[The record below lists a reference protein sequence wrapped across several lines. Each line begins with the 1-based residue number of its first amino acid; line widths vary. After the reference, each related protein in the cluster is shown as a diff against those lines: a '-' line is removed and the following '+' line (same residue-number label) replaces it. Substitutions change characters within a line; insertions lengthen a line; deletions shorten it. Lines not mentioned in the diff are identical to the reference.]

1 MRDETRLGASAGCK
15 RPARGALCPNVEPS
29 LASFEGDGAYPTRLV
44 LRDGQRMLTISVDEI
59 VWVEAAG
66 NYVQIYTDR
75 KTHLV
80 RHTVKAMEA
89 KLDPQRFV
97 RVRPSAIVNV
107 DAVRT
112 VDARAGGDYTV
123 VLQSGMEL
131 RSSRGFR
138 DRVEDLLTR
147 APGTARVALA
157 NRRRRRARAAERKAE
172 GSDAALV
179 SAPSPTHALAQLAAA
194 S

>member
-1 MRDETRLGASAGCK
+1 LG
-15 RPARGALCPNVEPS
+15 PNVEPS
-29 LASFEGDGAYPTRLV
+29 PASFEGDGAYPTRMV
-44 LRDGQRMLTISVDEI
+44 LRDGQRTLTITADEI

-66 NYVQIYTDR
+66 NYVQIYTAR

-107 DAVRT
+107 DAVQT

-123 VLQSGMEL
+123 VLDCGTEI

-138 DRVEDLLTR
+138 DRVEDLLAK
-147 APGTARVALA
+147 APGTACHALV
-157 NRRRRRARAAERKAE
+157 NRRRRRARAAARKV
-172 GSDAALV
+172 DDTTDHAAPSSPP
-179 SAPSPTHALAQLAAA
+179 SAPHAGRAHAEQAAA
-194 S
+194 G

>member
-1 MRDETRLGASAGCK
+1 LGA
-15 RPARGALCPNVEPS
+15 NVEPS
-29 LASFEGDGAYPTRLV
+29 AATFEGDGAYPTRLV
-44 LRDGQRMLTISVDEI
+44 LRDGQRMLTIPVDEI
-59 VWVEAAG
+59 AWVEAAG

-97 RVRPSAIVNV
+97 RVRPSAIVNA
-107 DAVRT
+107 DAVRS

-123 VLQSGMEL
+123 VLTSGTEI

-138 DRVEDLLTR
+138 DRVEDLLTQ
-147 APGTARVALA
+147 AAAGTARMALA
-157 NRRRRRARAAERKAE
+157 NRRRRRARAAERKSE
-172 GSDAALV
+172 GDAHVTAT
-179 SAPSPTHALAQLAAA
+179 APSHALAQLVAAA
-194 S
+194 G

>member
-1 MRDETRLGASAGCK
+1 LS
-15 RPARGALCPNVEPS
+15 PNVEPS
-29 LASFEGDGAYPTRLV
+29 PASFEGDGAYPTRLV
-44 LRDGQRMLTISVDEI
+44 LRDGQRTLTVPVDEI
-59 VWVEAAG
+59 LWVEAAG

-89 KLDPQRFV
+89 KLDPLRFV

-107 DAVRT
+107 DAVRS

-123 VLQSGMEL
+123 VLSVGTEI

-138 DRVEDLLTR
+138 DRVEDLLAQ
-147 APGTARVALA
+147 APGTARLALA
-157 NRRRRRARAAERKAE
+157 NRRRRRARAAERKPDLPPSRE
-172 GSDAALV
+172 AAV
-179 SAPSPTHALAQLAAA
+179 SSPPPPATLGHGPLAVAVG
-194 S
+194 

>member
-1 MRDETRLGASAGCK
+1 MA
-15 RPARGALCPNVEPS
+15 NVEPS
-29 LASFEGDGAYPTRLV
+29 PASFEGDGAYPTRLA
-44 LRDGQRMLTISVDEI
+44 LRDGQRTLVVSADEI

-80 RHTVKAMEA
+80 RHTVKAMEV

-107 DAVRT
+107 DAVRA
-112 VDARAGGDYTV
+112 VNARAGGDYTI
-123 VLQSGMEL
+123 VLEGGTEI

-138 DRVEDLLTR
+138 DRVEDLLAK
-147 APGTARVALA
+147 APGTARHALT
-157 NRRRRRARAAERKAE
+157 NRRRRRARAAVRKLD
-172 GSDAALV
+172 GDTGHTTSPP
-179 SAPSPTHALAQLAAA
+179 SAPSCPPHAHAELALPV
-194 S
+194 